1 MEKKYTSLIILII
14 VIAVITGGFY
24 LYKQNNDDEYYH
36 NYLLQNN
43 STYNATEESNVILAT
58 VVTSMITSKSS
69 DSTIDGYLKSAKNN
83 ISLTMVYDKEM
94 LKNARTESQK
104 NYAQVLMLQTRAM
117 IKYIGLLG
125 ELNVASQNNPGE
137 TDKIMKQLDE
147 LRNQTKDYQNELDS
161 ITNNDPELKKRINEE
176 NKKLN

>member
-1 MEKKYTSLIILII
+1 
-14 VIAVITGGFY
+14 
-24 LYKQNNDDEYYH
+24 YYH

-43 STYNATEESNVILAT
+43 STYNATEESNVILAM

-69 DSTIDGYLKSAKNN
+69 DSAIDGYLKSAKNN
-83 ISLTMVYDKEM
+83 ISLTMVYDQEM

-104 NYAQVLMLQTRAM
+104 NYAQVLILQTRAM

-125 ELNVASQNNPGE
+125 ELNVSSQNNPGE
-137 TDKIMKQLDE
+137 NDKIMKQLDE

-161 ITNNDPELKKRINEE
+161 IKNNDPELKKRINEE